1 MLRPA
6 AAHLIDIRRRGIVA
20 AAGEALSETVA
31 AERERWALWAPVFLA
46 AGVVVYFLLPMEP
59 DIRLSLGAVG
69 TAALI
74 GVLLWHFV
82 SPGAAA
88 GAILVAIAATGSV
101 IASWE
106 TQRSAAPVL
115 DRAGFYRGLTGR
127 VVAVEK
133 FRDGARVR
141 LEMLDWRR
149 NTDAMPYAVRVKLRA
164 GPVPDV
170 GVRIRLSARLSPP
183 PRPSYPGAYDF
194 ARAAW
199 FDRLGGVGFALS
211 TWREVPRISA
221 PSDYDR
227 VKLAVSR
234 FRDDV
239 SDRLRSALP
248 GQGGGVAAAMLAG
261 DRSGLEEAVLENL
274 RLSGLAHLLAI
285 SGLHIGMV
293 AMIVFGTLR
302 TGFSLREAWARDRP
316 IKKWAALGAILGA
329 AGYLVLSGATVP
341 TQRAFLMTGIVLL
354 AVLTD
359 RQAISMR
366 LVAVAATAVIVLA
379 PHSVVGPSFQLS
391 FAAVIA
397 LVAVYETVKLD
408 PGRDRTTLRRIGFY
422 LAAVCLTTVI
432 AGAATFPFAVHHFG
446 RVAQYSVLA
455 NLTAIP
461 IVTFI
466 VMPFGL
472 LSLAVMPLGLEQW
485 TLIPAGWGIDAVLW
499 ISEAVAGLPGAGYQL
514 PPFPMAG
521 LTAVCLGGLWCAL
534 WRRRWRYIGVPV
546 VLAGIAS
553 CGLTPIPVAILHDE
567 AGQAAVAW
575 DGGLW
580 VERRNRD
587 KFAQSVWSEKTALPI
602 LGDWRDL
609 AILRDSPIRCDP
621 TGCVFTA
628 QGMDDMSGRTVIAL
642 SSDPRGMVEDCL
654 LADVTRLSIQPHPS
668 LCRER
673 PALGPADLRRD
684 GVTAIFLTRSGP
696 VLDSVAAH
704 RGQRPW
710 TGFTDTVGISTS
722 AEAPPNDPGR

>member
-1 MLRPA
+1 MVRPVA
-6 AAHLIDIRRRGIVA
+6 VHLTDIRRRGVVAVAVA
-20 AAGEALSETVA
+20 ALSGTVA
-31 AERERWALWAPVFLA
+31 AERERWALWAPVFLG

-59 DIRLSLGAVG
+59 DIRIALGIVGVASLVG
-69 TAALI
+69 MA
-74 GVLLWHFV
+74 LWHFV
-82 SPGAAA
+82 GPGAAA
-88 GAILVAIAATGSV
+88 GAILVAITATGSV

-106 TQRSAAPVL
+106 THRSAAPVL

-127 VVAVEK
+127 VVAVEN
-133 FRDGARVR
+133 FPDGARVR
-141 LEMLDWRR
+141 LERLDWRR
-149 NTDAMPYAVRVKLRA
+149 NTEAMPYAVRVKLRVGA
-164 GPVPDV
+164 VPDV
-170 GVRIRLSARLSPP
+170 GSRIRLSARLSPP

-194 ARAAW
+194 ARTAW
-199 FDRLGGVGFALS
+199 FDRLGAVGFALS
-211 TWREVPRISA
+211 SWREVPRQGA
-221 PSDYDR
+221 PSAYDR

-234 FRDDV
+234 FRNDV
-239 SDRLRSALP
+239 SDRLRLALP
-248 GQGGGVAAAMLAG
+248 GLGGGVAAALLAG
-261 DRSGLEEAVLENL
+261 DRSSLDAAVLKNL

-293 AMIVFGTLR
+293 AMIAFGTLR
-302 TGFSLREAWARDRP
+302 IGFALREAWARDRP
-316 IKKWAALGAILGA
+316 IKKWAALGALLA
-329 AGYLVLSGATVP
+329 TAGYLVLSGATVP

-379 PHSVVGPSFQLS
+379 PHSLIGPSFQLS

-455 NLTAIP
+455 NLAAIP
-461 IVTFI
+461 VVTFI

-472 LSLAVMPLGLEQW
+472 LSLAAMPLGLEHW

-499 ISEAVAGLPGAGYQL
+499 IADTVAALPGAGYQL

-521 LTAVCLGGLWCAL
+521 LAAICVGGLWCAL
-534 WRRRWRYIGVPV
+534 WKRRWRYIGIPV

-553 CGLTPIPVAILHDE
+553 CGFTPIPIAILHDE
-567 AGQAAVAW
+567 AGQAAVVW

-602 LGDWRDL
+602 LGDWQDL
-609 AILRDSPIRCDP
+609 ASLRDSPIRCDP
-621 TGCVFTA
+621 AGCVFTT
-628 QGMDDMSGRTVIAL
+628 QDMNGVSGRVVIAL
-642 SSDPRGMVEDCL
+642 STDPRGMVEDCL
-654 LADVTRLSIQPHPS
+654 MADVARLSVQPHPG

-684 GVTAIFLTRSGP
+684 GVTAIFLTRAGP
-696 VLDSVAAH
+696 VLDSVSAH

-710 TGFTDTVGISTS
+710 TGYIKAVEINTS
-722 AEAPPNDPGR
+722 AEALPNVPER